1 MRTFIASTREEVKAI
16 GQPII
21 NSLLEALITNDLP
34 GIDKCKTDAQ
44 ALIIQNAAKQGDV
57 RTGLDAFKKQFYI
70 LLESSGY
77 APVLTR
83 FAGVQS

>member
-1 MRTFIASTREEVKAI
+1 MRTFIASTKDELFAI
-16 GQPII
+16 GGPII
-21 NSLLEALITNDLP
+21 TNLCGAILDNDLA

-57 RTGLDAFKKQFYI
+57 QVGLAAFKRSFYDI
-70 LLESSGY
+70 LETGGY
-77 APVLTR
+77 PRVLTR

>member
-1 MRTFIASTREEVKAI
+1 MKTFIASTREEVKAI

-21 NSLLEALITNDLP
+21 NSLLEALITDDSAAL
-34 GIDKCKTDAQ
+34 DKCKMDAQ
-44 ALIIQNAAKQGDV
+44 ALLIQNAAKQGDV
-57 RTGLDAFKKQFYI
+57 QAGLAAFKQQFYI

-77 APVLTR
+77 PPVLTR